1 MIEVFRSFVPVF
13 FQGFLINL
21 EIALGAL
28 LIGLAAGL
36 PLALL
41 RRQAPWARPP
51 ILVCTRL
58 MQAAPVYVIMF
69 FLLHLFPKDMQ
80 VLGMPLEISGLSAV
94 ILALGVYMTAYIAE
108 NGYQALEHLQRLE
121 HAQALLFFPNALR
134 GFSVVV
140 MSSGIAAAIGVT
152 EAVGATLKQAERL
165 TTLGGKICLFL
176 LVISFFAAVFS
187 TANAAIRYLINR
199 A

>member
-1 MIEVFRSFVPVF
+1 MIEVLRGFVPVF

-28 LIGLAAGL
+28 LIGLGAGL

-41 RRQAPWARPP
+41 RRQAPWARPA

-69 FLLHLFPKDMQ
+69 FLLHLFPKDQ
-80 VLGMPLEISGLSAV
+80 QLFGVPLAIGGLSAV

-108 NGYQALEHLQRLE
+108 NGYQALEHLQRRE
-121 HAQALLFFPNALR
+121 RERALLFFPNALR

-165 TTLGGKICLFL
+165 TTLSGKVILFL
-176 LVISFFAAVFS
+176 IVIAFFAAVFS

-199 A
+199 S